1 MSERRTTMRF
11 ELFRM
16 LAILKG
22 NQGRLPAKFILD
34 WTKLAEKAIARL
46 ELDLSRDDDSDYGEE
61 EL

>member
-1 MSERRTTMRF
+1 
-11 ELFRM
+11 M

-34 WTKLAEKAIARL
+34 WTKLAEKTIARL